1 MSLKAT
7 CGQTFQLRHKIVNV
21 CYKKGLVLI
30 NKNKQWH
37 DKSVLSVMA
46 LSQQL
51 SQGCMGR
58 IIDSYD
64 MMVAIYIS
72 NRLHV
77 NPSTIKQEEI

>member
-1 MSLKAT
+1 
-7 CGQTFQLRHKIVNV
+7 
-21 CYKKGLVLI
+21 
-30 NKNKQWH
+30 
-37 DKSVLSVMA
+37 MA

-58 IIDSYD
+58 IIHSYD

-77 NPSTIKQEEI
+77 NLSTIKQEEI

>member
-1 MSLKAT
+1 
-7 CGQTFQLRHKIVNV
+7 
-21 CYKKGLVLI
+21 
-30 NKNKQWH
+30 
-37 DKSVLSVMA
+37 MA

-58 IIDSYD
+58 IVDSYD